1 MPAHEH
7 RGEKVFEAEG
17 SALQNQG
24 GISFFYIFGA
34 VLLKYGNKRLKRR

>member
-34 VLLKYGNKRLKRR
+34 VLLKDGNKRLKRR